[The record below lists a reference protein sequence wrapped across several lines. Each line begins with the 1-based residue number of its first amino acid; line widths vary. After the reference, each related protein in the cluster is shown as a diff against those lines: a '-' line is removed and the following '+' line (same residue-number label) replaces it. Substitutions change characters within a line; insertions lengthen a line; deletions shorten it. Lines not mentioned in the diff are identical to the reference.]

1 MVQNRT
7 NIINLIN
14 TMIHLRVL
22 NVYSQDDQNNDELI
36 QWLKHHLPSTCIIS
50 RNKKHTYTA
59 QSVEV
64 KTILI
69 WIR

>member
-1 MVQNRT
+1 M
-7 NIINLIN
+7 IN
-14 TMIHLRVL
+14 LRVL